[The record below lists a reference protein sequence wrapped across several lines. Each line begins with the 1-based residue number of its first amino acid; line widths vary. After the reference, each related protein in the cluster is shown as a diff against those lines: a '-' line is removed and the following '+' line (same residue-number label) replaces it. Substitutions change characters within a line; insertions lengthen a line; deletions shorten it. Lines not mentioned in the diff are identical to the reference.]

1 VRGRGERRPVQG
13 LLGVAVVAML
23 VMAVVMVA
31 VILDR

>member
-1 VRGRGERRPVQG
+1 VRGRGERRPVQR